1 MLIQLRAASP
11 CVPAANKDANRSR
24 TMIIERK
31 RDMLWGTTMRVKS
44 MSLVLL
50 LGAALFTG
58 GAPAETASLSLLD
71 AARQGD
77 RQAVRSLLNSGA
89 KVDVAAAD
97 GMTALIWAAHRNDS
111 EMADLLLR
119 AGADVKAANDYGA
132 TALYAAAANADPAMT
147 SKLLAAGADANAC
160 LLSGETPLMEAAERG
175 NLETLRVLL
184 AYGAN
189 PNAREANGGQTALM
203 WAISERQSAVT
214 EELVRRGAD
223 VHARSNNGFTA
234 LMFAAQLGDAD
245 SARVLL
251 SSGANPNDIMPKT
264 GLTPLIIAAALGR
277 TKVAALLL
285 DNGANPEAVDADGFT
300 PLHHAAR
307 NKEAVEIVRSLLRHR
322 AKLNVRLSQKKP
334 TVAASGIVLQGATP
348 LGLAAEIN
356 NLDAVKVLVDG
367 GANPLIPTEKNTT
380 PLMLAAGAGTDLA
393 RPRSPEERAM
403 ALQTVRFLVEQ
414 GADVNAAGEFGW
426 TALHAAA
433 YQGLNDVIEFL
444 AGHGANLDVKDRFG
458 QTPLSISYAVITR
471 DIGDAYYQTPRVF
484 RRDTADL
491 LLKLGA
497 TPLDRSGVVSVVLR
511 PTE

>member
-1 MLIQLRAASP
+1 MILALLLSLAHFAGAAS
-11 CVPAANKDANRSR
+11 AAENGNRS
-24 TMIIERK
+24 
-31 RDMLWGTTMRVKS
+31 
-44 MSLVLL
+44 LV
-50 LGAALFTG
+50 
-58 GAPAETASLSLLD
+58 D
-71 AARQGD
+71 AAKQGD
-77 RQAVRSLLNSGA
+77 RQAMRSLLDSGA
-89 KVDVAAAD
+89 KVDVAGAD
-97 GMTALIWAAHRNDS
+97 GMTALMWAAQRNDI
-111 EMADLLLR
+111 EMADRLLR
-119 AGADVKAANDYGA
+119 AGTDVKAANDYGA
-132 TALYAAAANADPAMT
+132 TALYAAAANADPEMAAM
-147 SKLLAAGADANAC
+147 LLAAGADANAR

-184 AYGAN
+184 SRGAN

-203 WAISERQSAVT
+203 WAVSERQSAVT

-234 LMFAAQLGDAD
+234 LMFAAQYDDAD

-251 SSGANPNDIMPKT
+251 SAGANPNDIMPKT
-264 GLTPLIIAAALGR
+264 GLTPLIIAAGTGR

-285 DNGANPEAVDADGFT
+285 DKGANPEGVDADGFT

-307 NKEAVEIVRSLLRHR
+307 TKDAVEMIRSLLRHG
-322 AKLNVRLSQKKP
+322 AKPNIRLSQKKP

-348 LGLAAEIN
+348 LALAAEIN
-356 NLDAVKVLVDG
+356 NLDTVEALVEG
-367 GANPLIPTEKNTT
+367 GANPLIPTEQNTT

-393 RPRSPEERAM
+393 GPRSPEERAT
-403 ALQTVRFLVEQ
+403 ALQTVKFLVVR

-433 YQGLNDVIEFL
+433 YQGLNEVIEFL
-444 AGHGANLDVKDRFG
+444 ARHGANLDAKDRFG
-458 QTPLSISYAVITR
+458 QTPLSISYAIITK

-497 TPLDRSGVVSVVLR
+497 TPLERSGVVGVVHR
-511 PTE
+511 PAE

>member
-1 MLIQLRAASP
+1 
-11 CVPAANKDANRSR
+11 
-24 TMIIERK
+24 MIIERK
-31 RDMLWGTTMRVKS
+31 RDMPWGITMHIRS
-44 MSLVLL
+44 MSLMLL
-50 LGAALFTG
+50 LGVALFTG
-58 GAPAETASLSLLD
+58 AASAAETANMSLVD

-77 RQAVRSLLNSGA
+77 RQAVRSLLDDRA
-89 KVDVAAAD
+89 KVDVAGAD
-97 GMTALIWAAHRNDS
+97 GMTALIWAAHRNDT
-111 EMADLLLR
+111 EMAALLLR

-132 TALYAAAANADPAMT
+132 TALYAAAANADPEITAM
-147 SKLLAAGADANAC
+147 LLATGADANAP

-184 AYGAN
+184 SRGAN
-189 PNAREANGGQTALM
+189 LNAREANGGQTALM
-203 WAISERQSAVT
+203 WAISESQSAVT

-234 LMFAAQLGDAD
+234 LMFAAQVGDTD

-251 SSGANPNDIMPKT
+251 SGGANPNDVMPKT
-264 GLTPLIIAAALGR
+264 GLTPLIIAAAMGR

-285 DNGANPEAVDADGFT
+285 DKGANPEAVAADGFT
-300 PLHHAAR
+300 PLHHAAK
-307 NKEAVEIVRSLLRHR
+307 NKEAVEMVGSLLRHG
-322 AKLNVRLSQKKP
+322 AKPNVRLAQKKP
-334 TVAASGIVLQGATP
+334 TVAASGIVLQSATP
-348 LGLAAEIN
+348 LALAAETN

-367 GANPLIPTEKNTT
+367 GANPFIPTEKNTT
-380 PLMLAAGAGTDLA
+380 PLLLAAGAGTDLA

-403 ALQTVRFLVEQ
+403 ALQTVRFLVER

-444 AGHGANLDVKDRFG
+444 AGHGARLDVKDRFG
-458 QTPLSISYAVITR
+458 QTPLSISYAIITR

-497 TPLDRSGVVSVVLR
+497 TPLDRSGVVGVVHR
-511 PTE
+511 PAE